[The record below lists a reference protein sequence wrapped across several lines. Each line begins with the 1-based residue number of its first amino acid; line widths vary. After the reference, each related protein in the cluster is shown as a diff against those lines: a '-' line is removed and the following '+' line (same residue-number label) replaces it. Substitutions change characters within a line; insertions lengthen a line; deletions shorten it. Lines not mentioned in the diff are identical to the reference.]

1 MTKDNKNYTFPSGF
15 FTKVRPEATP
25 SKDPDDK
32 IIPIKW
38 SDDVLKKKKK
48 AKVTKINMQ

>member
-1 MTKDNKNYTFPSGF
+1 MAKDKKIATFPSGF
-15 FTKVRPEATP
+15 FTKVRPKVTP

-38 SDDVLKKKKK
+38 SKEVLEQKKK
-48 AKVTKINMQ
+48 AKVIKINM

>member
-1 MTKDNKNYTFPSGF
+1 MEKRKNITQFPSGF
-15 FTKVRPEATP
+15 FTKNRPDITP

-38 SDDVLKKKKK
+38 SKEVETKQKK
-48 AKVTKINMQ
+48 AVVKKLKV